1 MKYLHSFFMFK
12 YIYTAYIHKNTNIHV
27 PMELL
32 ELLGYEKWVIK
43 YIRV

>member
-1 MKYLHSFFMFK
+1 MFK
-12 YIYTAYIHKNTNIHV
+12 YIHTAYIHKSTNIYL
-27 PMELL
+27 PIELL